1 MKAVF
6 QRVLSASVR
15 VAEGRETGSIGPGA
29 LVLLG
34 VEREDT
40 PEEADLL
47 ADKIAGLRVFAD
59 EDGRMNRSVLDIGGG
74 VLVVS
79 NFTLCG
85 SCRHGRRPEFLA
97 AARPEEAR
105 PLYERVIQKLR
116 ELGVREVAAGE
127 FGADMQVSMTGD
139 GPVTLLLDTAEWK
152 TAGKGRGQ

>member
-15 VAEGRETGSIGPGA
+15 VAEGRVTGSIGPGA

-40 PEEADLL
+40 LEEADLL

-79 NFTLCG
+79 NFTAAVRN
-85 SCRHGRRPEFLA
+85 SWPPRARR
-97 AARPEEAR
+97 RR
-105 PLYERVIQKLR
+105 CHCMS
-116 ELGVREVAAGE
+116 G
-127 FGADMQVSMTGD
+127 
-139 GPVTLLLDTAEWK
+139 
-152 TAGKGRGQ
+152 